1 MKHQLTEDRGK
12 QIVALSGEIDLE
24 NSPKVRKVL
33 LEVVDRG
40 KPVLVELSAVPYM
53 DSSGI
58 ASLVEAYQKAK
69 KKGVEF
75 ALVNVNPAVLRVLN
89 LARLDKVFT
98 FYENVES
105 VFNAES

>member
-1 MKHQLTEDRGK
+1 M
-12 QIVALSGEIDLE
+12 
-24 NSPKVRKVL
+24 
-33 LEVVDRG
+33 
-40 KPVLVELSAVPYM
+40 
-53 DSSGI
+53 
-58 ASLVEAYQKAK
+58 EAYQKAK